1 MQLKKITLNNIR
13 SYKSQEVIFPENST
27 LLSGDIGSGKTS
39 VLLGIEFGFFGL
51 QPGQKGSSLLK
62 NGADFG
68 SVILEFEI
76 DGNNVIVERTLK
88 RGKSISQDSCSI
100 SVNGNKKETS
110 VMELKSAI
118 LEMLNYPKEFSKKQ
132 NLLYKFTVYT
142 PQEEMK
148 QIVMQDSETRTNT
161 LRHIFGIDKYKVI
174 IENSSILLGKIREEK
189 RINESAIASL
199 EEDRR
204 DLASKENEL
213 LGKNLDFAVTEKEL
227 FLKKGEVEKMREQ
240 QNKLSEK
247 LEKKSRILQETEKMQ
262 IVLGNKNE
270 SLASNLKTI
279 LQIENQIKEFENL
292 KFEERNLFLAGENL
306 KSKKKEKEKISE
318 DSIGIISRINSCN
331 SKIKECEL
339 LIDKIKRMETCPTC
353 MQEVNS
359 GYKKNIFEKA
369 NSEIAK
375 NNEELILMENEKK
388 FYSEKLSKI
397 NEEIQDL
404 ENEFQRLNILK
415 IKILGFEEKQ
425 ERLSEINGKNC
436 ELKKEISV
444 LNEKINLQKV
454 SLVEFNGIDEE
465 HEKVKKE
472 FDESLRREK
481 IVEIKFAE
489 LKKEMEFYSMQ
500 MEKLREKIKNMEKVG
515 KKIKH
520 LAELEN
526 WLSQRFIPLVS
537 FIEKNVMLK
546 LKAEFSKIFSEWF
559 SMLVS
564 ENFNTSL
571 DDDFAPL
578 IKQQDYE
585 LDYSYLSGGERTAVA
600 LAYRLALN
608 QIINSLLSKIKT
620 KDVIILDEPTDG
632 FSSQQLEKMRD
643 VLYQLNVKQLI
654 IVSHEQKMENFVDNV
669 IKFKKVNGVSVM
681 ED

>member
-306 KSKKKEKEKISE
+306 DRKS
-318 DSIGIISRINSCN
+318 
-331 SKIKECEL
+331 
-339 LIDKIKRMETCPTC
+339 
-353 MQEVNS
+353 V
-359 GYKKNIFEKA
+359 
-369 NSEIAK
+369 
-375 NNEELILMENEKK
+375 
-388 FYSEKLSKI
+388 
-397 NEEIQDL
+397 
-404 ENEFQRLNILK
+404 
-415 IKILGFEEKQ
+415 
-425 ERLSEINGKNC
+425 
-436 ELKKEISV
+436 V
-444 LNEKINLQKV
+444 
-454 SLVEFNGIDEE
+454 
-465 HEKVKKE
+465 
-472 FDESLRREK
+472 
-481 IVEIKFAE
+481 
-489 LKKEMEFYSMQ
+489 
-500 MEKLREKIKNMEKVG
+500 
-515 KKIKH
+515 
-520 LAELEN
+520 
-526 WLSQRFIPLVS
+526 
-537 FIEKNVMLK
+537 
-546 LKAEFSKIFSEWF
+546 
-559 SMLVS
+559 
-564 ENFNTSL
+564 
-571 DDDFAPL
+571 
-578 IKQQDYE
+578 
-585 LDYSYLSGGERTAVA
+585 
-600 LAYRLALN
+600 
-608 QIINSLLSKIKT
+608 
-620 KDVIILDEPTDG
+620 
-632 FSSQQLEKMRD
+632 
-643 VLYQLNVKQLI
+643 
-654 IVSHEQKMENFVDNV
+654 
-669 IKFKKVNGVSVM
+669 
-681 ED
+681 